1 MSRSRKKTP
10 ITTFVGRSQKQS
22 KRQCNKRFRR
32 LVHQRIGTDYHI
44 PHHVKEVMDVW
55 VMQGDGKFRWTS
67 DMDNYE
73 KMMRK
78 K

>member
-10 ITTFVGRSQKQS
+10 VTTCAGHSQKQS

-32 LVHQRIGTDYHI
+32 IVHQRMATDYYV
-44 PHHVKEVMDVW
+44 PHHVKEVTDVW
-55 VMQGDGKFRWTS
+55 CMQGDGKYRWTP
-67 DMDNYE
+67 DMEGYD